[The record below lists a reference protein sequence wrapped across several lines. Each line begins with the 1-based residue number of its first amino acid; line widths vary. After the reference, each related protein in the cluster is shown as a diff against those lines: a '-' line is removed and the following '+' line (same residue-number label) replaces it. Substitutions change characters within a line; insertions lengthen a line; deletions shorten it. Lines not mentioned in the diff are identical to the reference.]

1 MSLVVPLA
9 RGMPW
14 RIRETIARLR
24 EHGSRSVITFSHGMQ
39 LVNRLRLVSGLF
51 SSVVWLF
58 SFVSHMY
65 MYMYLWSL
73 FRTPRMQEIHL
84 QPRPHATVQSQ
95 AGLAAEGRGWLRRN
109 LGLNFWGFG
118 GLPPSAKRGF
128 LRGRQPA
135 LGTHSGL
142 GSWVQG
148 GSPGGCGRS
157 LRSENFTILAH

>member
-65 MYMYLWSL
+65 MYLWSL

-118 GLPPSAKRGF
+118 HHRVRCGAPGDFFASYKTHFHAKKHV
-128 LRGRQPA
+128 PMCYD
-135 LGTHSGL
+135 
-142 GSWVQG
+142 VQY
-148 GSPGGCGRS
+148 
-157 LRSENFTILAH
+157 E

>member
-118 GLPPSAKRGF
+118 HHRV
-128 LRGRQPA
+128 RGRAPGEIFCIYNAFTQCRRA
-135 LGTHSGL
+135 RRAGM
-142 GSWVQG
+142 G
-148 GSPGGCGRS
+148 G
-157 LRSENFTILAH
+157 